1 MLRLNIRCLNNQ
13 ARFEPRGLREATK
26 GRKDRE
32 RKNKREQ
39 DGGVKAA
46 RMLVFARSRV
56 RETKRER
63 ERGERGRE
71 RERENAVL
79 VSKDEP
85 GRKRERERERGRGG
99 GGDSGSDRVGIEHV
113 LRRSSFSIRA
123 SSSLSAP
130 PPHATPPHP
139 TPPPT
144 SRALG
149 RPACRIA
156 LPVALARQVYRYTYY
171 AKRVTVGGLGSQTRT
186 V

>member
-13 ARFEPRGLREATK
+13 ARFEPRGRREATK

-56 RETKRER
+56 RETKRK
-63 ERGERGRE
+63 RE
-71 RERENAVL
+71 REREKKRAWFP
-79 VSKDEP
+79 S
-85 GRKRERERERGRGG
+85 GRKRERERERKRRRRRFRFRP
-99 GGDSGSDRVGIEHV
+99 SGNRT
-113 LRRSSFSIRA
+113 RSPPFLVFDPRQFP
-123 SSSLSAP
+123 LSP
-130 PPHATPPHP
+130 PPLRYVLH
-139 TPPPT
+139 
-144 SRALG
+144 RARPLD
-149 RPACRIA
+149 RPACRIPPRRPYA
-156 LPVALARQVYRYTYY
+156 KCMGYTYY